1 MAATSATSGVPAPGV
16 DRRRLRAERGRDA
29 VVDAL
34 LSFYDEG
41 EHDPGAAA
49 IAQRAGVS
57 ERSVFRYFQDLEAL
71 ADAAIQR
78 HWERVGA
85 AFDPPPAVGDVRA
98 RARALVDQRIRIHQV
113 AGPVARAGAIL
124 ARRSETVARGLDT
137 RRRILR
143 SQLAPLFPEIDERLA
158 RAERTELLAALDAA
172 TSVEQVE
179 YLRTGAGLS
188 APRARAVMLR
198 TVLALLEP
206 IERAGG
212 ATT

>member
-1 MAATSATSGVPAPGV
+1 MAGPTAPAV
-16 DRRRLRAERGRDA
+16 DRRRLRAERGREA

-34 LSFYDEG
+34 LSFYNEG

-71 ADAAIQR
+71 ADAAVQR
-78 HWERVGA
+78 HWERVGN
-85 AFDPPPAVGDVRA
+85 AFDPPPAVGDLRA
-98 RARALVDQRIRIHQV
+98 RATALVEQRFRIHQI
-113 AGPVARAGAIL
+113 AGPVARAGELL

-137 RRRILR
+137 RRRMLR
-143 SQLAPLFPEIDERLA
+143 SQLGPLFPEIEA
-158 RAERTELLAALDAA
+158 QTGRAERAELLAALDAA

-206 IERAGG
+206 IDRADG
-212 ATT
+212 ASS

>member
-1 MAATSATSGVPAPGV
+1 MTGTTAPAV
-16 DRRRLRAERGRDA
+16 DRRRLRAERGREA

-34 LSFYDEG
+34 LSFYNEG

-71 ADAAIQR
+71 ADAAIHR

-85 AFDPPPAVGDVRA
+85 AFDPPPTVGDVRA
-98 RARALVDQRIRIHQV
+98 RATALVEQRFRIHQV
-113 AGPVARAGAIL
+113 AGPVARAGAVL
-124 ARRSETVARGLDT
+124 ARRSETVARGLDL
-137 RRRILR
+137 RRKMLR
-143 SQLAPLFPEIDERLA
+143 SQLGPLFPEIERLD
-158 RAERTELLAALDAA
+158 RAERAELLAALDAA

-179 YLRTGAGLS
+179 YLRADAGLS

-198 TVLALLEP
+198 IVLALLEP
-206 IERAGG
+206 INRAGG
-212 ATT
+212 TTS

>member
-1 MAATSATSGVPAPGV
+1 MTGTTAPAV
-16 DRRRLRAERGRDA
+16 DRRRLRAERGREA

-34 LSFYDEG
+34 LSFYNEG

-71 ADAAIQR
+71 ADAAISR

-85 AFDPPPAVGDVRA
+85 AFDAPPTVGDITA
-98 RARALVDQRIRIHQV
+98 RATALVEQRFRIHQV
-113 AGPVARAGAIL
+113 AGPVARVGELL
-124 ARRSETVARGLDT
+124 ARRSDTVARGLDM

-143 SQLAPLFPEIDERLA
+143 SQLGPLFPEIDERLG

-172 TSVEQVE
+172 TSIEQVE
-179 YLRTGAGLS
+179 YLRVAAGLS
-188 APRARAVMLR
+188 TPRARAVMLR

-206 IERAGG
+206 IGRAGG
-212 ATT
+212 TS